1 MKKLKQIKRLAT
13 VLAFLT
19 IAAASANGQDIVK
32 QGPPGF
38 DTLRTNIPHGKID
51 TISYHSKTV
60 GNNTKSFDLYTAGF
74 FKKEKISCVVFIAW
88 HWRR

>member
-19 IAAASANGQDIVK
+19 IAAASANGQGIVK

-51 TISYHSKTV
+51 TISYHSVTV
-60 GNNTKSFDLYTAGF
+60 GNNRRALIYTPPGF
-74 FKKEKISCVVFIAW
+74 SKKEKISCIVFIAW
-88 HWRR
+88 YRWR